1 MEEARKILEEAKKNH
16 LKLSPVM
23 YHTIIRGYVKLE
35 QFDEALELLTEM
47 EDFGVRAS
55 ADEYEKLI
63 QSLCLKALD
72 WERAEKLEEEMKEK
86 GIHLKGIT
94 RALIRAVKEAE
105 KEAVEAQSD
114 TSVA

>member
-55 ADEYEKLI
+55 ADEDEKLI

-86 GIHLKGIT
+86 GIHS
-94 RALIRAVKEAE
+94 EF
-105 KEAVEAQSD
+105 
-114 TSVA
+114 SVVYSLYNY

>member
-1 MEEARKILEEAKKNH
+1 
-16 LKLSPVM
+16 
-23 YHTIIRGYVKLE
+23 
-35 QFDEALELLTEM
+35 
-47 EDFGVRAS
+47 
-55 ADEYEKLI
+55 
-63 QSLCLKALD
+63 
-72 WERAEKLEEEMKEK
+72 MKEK